1 MASTGLNYRGVGAMG
16 EPKGAEETRSYCV
29 EDLSFLL
36 VEYDRVSDTLH
47 IIFSKNDPDES
58 VLVGEDVIV
67 NLREGKIVSITLPEA
82 SKKLGLESCA

>member
-1 MASTGLNYRGVGAMG
+1 MEGSRGVEG
-16 EPKGAEETRSYCV
+16 RSYCV

-36 VEYDRVSDTLH
+36 IEYDRVSDTLH
-47 IIFSKNDPDES
+47 IIFSKSDPDES

-82 SKKLGLESCA
+82 SKKLGLERCA